1 MKPIFYKQEIG
12 DTKKSFLN
20 FRNSATIYLV

>member
-12 DTKKSFLN
+12 DTKNFFLN
-20 FRNSATIYLV
+20 FHNSARIYLE